1 MKNVFGALQEIYN
14 NPSVSE
20 IVVDKFNDVYWEEG
34 GKIVES
40 ESLFSNSD
48 EIKDVIEDLL
58 KSVGRKLK
66 HVENGFADIRLED
79 GTRVAITLPPI
90 SINGPTLL
98 VRKLPNHN
106 VTFDDML
113 KWNVATQEG
122 IDICKKIM
130 ATDQNIILAGNA
142 GSGKTTM
149 ANLLIEAIDPAW
161 RVVTVEKTAELNVN
175 GRKRTHQLE
184 TPNAKAEELQ
194 DLVKKA
200 SFLRADTLVINE
212 LHGPEAFEATKLMRE
227 GYGVMATISAE
238 SSSDALKKCEMFC
251 LMGQFGLGI
260 NEIKYHVSSAVNY
273 VIFQERLP
281 HDGSRKITHIAKV
294 EGVNDAGKYELTSL
308 YFYDKDAENFVT
320 TNDGEKFLKA

>member
-14 NPSVSE
+14 NPAVSE
-20 IVVDKFNDVYWEEG
+20 IIVDKFNDVYWEES

-40 ESLFSNSD
+40 DKLFSSSD
-48 EIKDVIEDLL
+48 EIIEVIEGIL
-58 KSVGRKLK
+58 KSVGRKVK
-66 HVENGFADIRLED
+66 NIENGFADLRLED
-79 GTRVAITLPPI
+79 GSRVAITLPPI
-90 SINGPTLL
+90 SINGPTILI
-98 VRKLPNHN
+98 RKLPHHN
-106 VTFDDML
+106 VSFDDML

-130 ATDQNIILAGNA
+130 ATDQNVLLAGNA

-161 RVVTVEKTAELNVN
+161 RVVTVEKVAELNVN

-194 DLVKKA
+194 ELVKKA
-200 SFLRADTLVINE
+200 SYLRADTLVINE
-212 LHGPEAFEATKLMRE
+212 LHGSEAFEATKLMRE

-294 EGVNDAGKYELTSL
+294 EGVNEAGKYQLTSL
-308 YFYDKDAENFVT
+308 YFYDRDADKFVL
-320 TNDGEKFLKA
+320 TNDGQKFIES